1 MQNNTTNVMEY
12 KNFKASIMEAER
24 LVGDRVFE
32 LPPGH
37 PLIVYHADS
46 FKTYPENWMKG
57 PGVFIVPVQANK
69 GLWFDWRGNDSNN
82 TAVIPTVKGCN
93 PLTGMQTTG
102 FHLER
107 YDTKC
112 PKHSCNFEALR
123 FCPECGYKW
132 PDRGYVSGNPM
143 WLDGFRSE
151 DGSVRQ
157 FFFTEDMMRDV
168 ATHMIGKENTVPAF
182 GFAFYSPKVPRQVA
196 PVRMLFTAPII
207 NHAYY
212 SSSPSLNNVK
222 TTFDSLKGLSGT
234 LGKDRGMRCKSKSTP
249 SSSLGA
255 LYSAGG
261 QSAESRI
268 GASMEEGLDG
278 FLGRDRAMLRDSD
291 YGKELLNE
299 SFANMEDGYPAE
311 VAGCPVDQER
321 GFIPQKEVAVGAG
334 ARINQELPVD
344 TYPVDSWKDTPDAVM
359 TIYFVFQEEFK
370 NMAAGGFKDFK
381 DCKEGMLN
389 GLPVG

>member
-1 MQNNTTNVMEY
+1 MQNNTSEIMEY
-12 KNFKASIMEAER
+12 KGYKAKIMEAER

-32 LPPGH
+32 LPPGR
-37 PLIVYHADS
+37 PLAVYHADS
-46 FKTYPENWMKG
+46 FVTYPENWMKG
-57 PGVFIVPVQANK
+57 PGVFVVPVQTNK
-69 GLWFDWRGNDSNN
+69 GLWFDWRGNDYSN

-112 PKHSCNFEALR
+112 PKHGCAFEADR

-143 WLDGFRSE
+143 WWDGFRSE
-151 DGSVRQ
+151 DGCIRQ
-157 FFFTEDMMRDV
+157 FFFTEDMVRDV

-196 PVRMLFTAPII
+196 IVRNVFTAPII
-207 NHAYY
+207 NTVYY
-212 SSSPSLNNVK
+212 SSPSLNNVK
-222 TTFDSLKGLSGT
+222 TSFDSLKGLNGA
-234 LGKDRGMRCKSKSTP
+234 LGKDRGMRCKSKS
-249 SSSLGA
+249 SRSISLDA

-261 QSAESRI
+261 QSTESYI
-268 GASMEEGLDG
+268 GASMLDVPGLE
-278 FLGRDRAMLRDSD
+278 RDRGFPPSEECSADMLKD
-291 YGKELLNE
+291 Y
-299 SFANMEDGYPAE
+299 
-311 VAGCPVDQER
+311 PVDQER
-321 GFIPQKEVAVGAG
+321 SFTPQKEVAVGAG
-334 ARINQELPVD
+334 AKIHQELPID
-344 TYPVDSWKDTPDAVM
+344 IYPVDSWKDTPDAVM

-370 NMAAGGFKDFK
+370 NMAAGGFKNFK

>member
-1 MQNNTTNVMEY
+1 MQINTMEY
-12 KNFKASIMEAER
+12 KGYKARVMEAER

-32 LPPGH
+32 LPPGQ
-37 PLIVYHADS
+37 PLTVYPADS
-46 FKTYPENWMKG
+46 FKSYPKNWMKG
-57 PGVFIVPVQANK
+57 PGVFVVPVKPNK
-69 GLWFDWRGNDSNN
+69 GLWFDWRDNDANN

-112 PKHSCNFEALR
+112 PKHGCNFEAER

-132 PDRGYVSGNPM
+132 PDRGYVSGNPL

-157 FFFTEDMMRDV
+157 FFFTEEMMRDV

-182 GFAFYSPKVPRQVA
+182 GFAFYSPKILREVSQARNI
-196 PVRMLFTAPII
+196 FTLGSSDIKYGYMKQLIPTI
-207 NHAYY
+207 NHVYY
-212 SSSPSLNNVK
+212 SSTS
-222 TTFDSLKGLSGT
+222 SGT
-234 LGKDRGMRCKSKSTP
+234 LKSSNSSLSTKKNSGRGLLRCKSESAP
-249 SSSLGA
+249 SCSLDA
-255 LYSAGG
+255 LYLAGAGG
-261 QSAESRI
+261 QSAESHTI
-268 GASMEEGLDG
+268 GASMLDVPGLD
-278 FLGRDRAMLRDSD
+278 RDRGFPPLEECSA
-291 YGKELLNE
+291 GTV
-299 SFANMEDGYPAE
+299 DGY
-311 VAGCPVDQER
+311 PVDQER

-334 ARINQELPVD
+334 ARINQKLPID